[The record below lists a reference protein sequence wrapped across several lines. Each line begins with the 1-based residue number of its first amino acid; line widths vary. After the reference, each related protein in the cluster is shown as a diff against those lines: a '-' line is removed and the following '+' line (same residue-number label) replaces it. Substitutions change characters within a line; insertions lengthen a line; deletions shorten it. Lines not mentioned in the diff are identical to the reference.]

1 MYYALT
7 LIIASCIF
15 ITSLSLLIPNGMW
28 LFVATLVASTAILSS
43 VMTRI
48 ASQE

>member
-7 LIIASCIF
+7 LIIASAGF
-15 ITSLSLLIPNGMW
+15 FTSLSLLIPNGMW
-28 LFVATLVASTAILSS
+28 LFVGMLVASTAILSS

-48 ASQE
+48 ASHE